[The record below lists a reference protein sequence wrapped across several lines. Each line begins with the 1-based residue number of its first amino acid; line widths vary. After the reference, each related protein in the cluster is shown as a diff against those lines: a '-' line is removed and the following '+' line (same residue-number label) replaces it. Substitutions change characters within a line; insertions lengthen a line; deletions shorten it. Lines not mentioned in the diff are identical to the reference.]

1 MTWLQE
7 VKSDA
12 GARPDIPV
20 LIPLIPFRATGK
32 PVPEASPFLTYHIHG
47 DTAMSMGLALAL
59 GLTTNTAPSVAAPVA
74 GTSPTTFTSTPTVHY
89 HPNSQSATLD
99 GSSRVL
105 SCPDIMGLAPAIGNA
120 AIAGNK
126 IRNPNMAGA
135 VAGTPGTLPTNWS
148 IGGAAG
154 LTTSVVASGVQ
165 NGLAYVDL
173 RFVGTTSGT
182 FATVLMDAAGI
193 IAAANG
199 QAWSGSATVSV
210 VAGSLSNITS
220 VALTTNVL
228 DGASA
233 VLQQLSTIISPTAT
247 PTRFSNSGTISNAS
261 AAFVRPLLGL
271 NYSSG
276 VAIDVTLRIAYPMLE
291 QAAAASALQAIGP
304 VQMTDGWGR
313 KFWRFSSGQYMLI
326 NNALNALN
334 MRQMMVFAVWRV
346 AKVTRGTDFALLSLR
361 YSAYTDDTTNTA
373 QTNGYILRGNAATS
387 TSEAAR
393 LKSGTVDS
401 YANGIGGHFIPG
413 AQIHVAGFNSRT
425 TANGGGRFYIN
436 ERTNDVAQTSLT
448 ATNGTGM
455 IIGGKAATSNAVTGT
470 TDNCYD
476 LYELAIWKGTY
487 TNAQS
492 DTASAEMVANW
503 GIQAITGQIIM
514 TGDSITECI
523 DTSSTVVIPQDG
535 IAHKLA
541 APGAGY
547 IPANF
552 RVINIGIAGSALD
565 TYAGAITGVDLDTQ
579 RDDTSSGFQMVYSGG
594 AANNIVTVN
603 IGINDMRSS
612 VGNQTAA
619 QHYARFVTLLNTG
632 TTGYLQRGFKVVAVT
647 PTSISGDAT
656 GQSRISAFRDLLI
669 NPTTDV
675 IVSQFLTDVL
685 ANVGQTYD
693 GLVSVLPIAKIQYAS
708 SGTIFADATD
718 AGDTTYYATDGTHH
732 TPLAMTLMVEGG
744 STPTYGYGPFL
755 QAM

>member
-1 MTWLQE
+1 
-7 VKSDA
+7 
-12 GARPDIPV
+12 
-20 LIPLIPFRATGK
+20 
-32 PVPEASPFLTYHIHG
+32 
-47 DTAMSMGLALAL
+47 MSMGLALAL

-74 GTSPTTFTSTPTVHY
+74 DTSPTTFTSTPTVHY
-89 HPNSQSATLD
+89 HPNSQTATLD
-99 GSSRVL
+99 GSNKVL
-105 SCPDIMGLAPAIGNA
+105 DCADLLGLAGVVGVAAIGANT
-120 AIAGNK
+120 IK
-126 IRNPNMAGA
+126 NPKMVGV

-154 LTTSVVASGVQ
+154 LTTSVIGT
-165 NGLAYVDL
+165 GTEKGMAYVDIRL
-173 RFVGTTSGT
+173 NGTTSGT
-182 FATVLMDAAGI
+182 FTTILMEAASV
-193 IAAANG
+193 IAAVNA
-199 QAWSGSATVSV
+199 QAWSGSATLSV
-210 VAGSLSNITS
+210 VGGSQTNIS
-220 VALTTNVL
+220 SIALTTNVL
-228 DGASA
+228 DVGAA
-233 VLQQLSTIISPTAT
+233 VLQQISTTAAVTGTAT
-247 PTRFSNSGTISNAS
+247 RFTNSGTTANAS
-261 AAFVRPLLGL
+261 TAFVRPLIGV

-276 VAIDVTLRIAYPMLE
+276 VAIDVTLRIAYPALE
-291 QAAAASALQAIGP
+291 QAAAATTPATIGP
-304 VQMTDGWGR
+304 VQMTDALGR
-313 KFWRFSSGQYMLI
+313 KFWRFTGSSALI
-326 NNALNALN
+326 IANALNALN

-401 YANGIGGHFIPG
+401 YANGIGAHFIPG
-413 AQIHVAGFNSRT
+413 AQLHVAGFNSRT
-425 TANGGGRFYIN
+425 TANGGGRFYMN

-455 IIGGKAATSNAVTGT
+455 IIGGKATTSNAVTGT

-619 QHYARFVTLLNTG
+619 QHYSRFVTLLNTG

>member
-1 MTWLQE
+1 
-7 VKSDA
+7 
-12 GARPDIPV
+12 
-20 LIPLIPFRATGK
+20 
-32 PVPEASPFLTYHIHG
+32 
-47 DTAMSMGLALAL
+47 MSMGLSL
-59 GLTTNTAPSVAAPVA
+59 GLSLSGPRVGTSTPVA
-74 GTSPTTFTSTPTVHY
+74 GASPTTFAIAPTVQY
-89 HPNSQSATLD
+89 HPNSQNATLN
-99 GSSRVL
+99 GSNQVL
-105 SCPDIMGLAPAIGNA
+105 DCADLLGLAGVVGVAAIGANT
-120 AIAGNK
+120 IK
-126 IRNPNMAGA
+126 NPKMVGV

-154 LTTSVVASGVQ
+154 LTTSVIGT
-165 NGLAYVDL
+165 GTEKGMAYVDIRL
-173 RFVGTTSGT
+173 NGTTSGT
-182 FATVLMDAAGI
+182 FTTILMEAASV
-193 IAAANG
+193 IAAVNA
-199 QAWSGSATVSV
+199 QAWSGSATLSV
-210 VAGSLSNITS
+210 VGGSQTNIS
-220 VALTTNVL
+220 SISLTTNVL
-228 DGASA
+228 DVGAA
-233 VLQQLSTIISPTAT
+233 VLQQISTTAAVTGTAT
-247 PTRFSNSGTISNAS
+247 RFTNSGTTANAS
-261 AAFVRPLLGL
+261 TAFVRPLIGV

-276 VAIDVTLRIAYPMLE
+276 VAIDVTLRIAYPALE
-291 QAAAASALQAIGP
+291 QAAAATTPATIGP
-304 VQMTDGWGR
+304 VQMTDALGR
-313 KFWRFSSGQYMLI
+313 KFWRFTGSSALI
-326 NNALNALN
+326 IANALNALN

-361 YSAYTDDTTNTA
+361 YSAYTNETTNTA

-455 IIGGKAATSNAVTGT
+455 IIGGKATTSNAVTGT

-565 TYAGAITGVDLDTQ
+565 TYSGAITGVDLDTQ

-603 IGINDMRSS
+603 VGINDMRSS

-755 QAM
+755 QATVP

>member
-1 MTWLQE
+1 
-7 VKSDA
+7 
-12 GARPDIPV
+12 
-20 LIPLIPFRATGK
+20 
-32 PVPEASPFLTYHIHG
+32 
-47 DTAMSMGLALAL
+47 MSMGLSL
-59 GLTTNTAPSVAAPVA
+59 GLSLSGQRVGTSTPVA
-74 GTSPTTFTSTPTVHY
+74 GASPTTFAIAPTVQY
-89 HPNSQSATLD
+89 HPNSQNATLN
-99 GSSRVL
+99 GSNQVL
-105 SCPDIMGLAPAIGNA
+105 DCANLLGLAGVVGVAAIGANT
-120 AIAGNK
+120 IK
-126 IRNPNMAGA
+126 NPKMVGV

-154 LTTSVVASGVQ
+154 LTTSVIGT
-165 NGLAYVDL
+165 GTEKGMAYVDIRL
-173 RFVGTTSGT
+173 NGTTSGT
-182 FATVLMDAAGI
+182 FTTILMEAASV
-193 IAAANG
+193 IAAVNA
-199 QAWSGSATVSV
+199 QAWSGSATLSV
-210 VAGSLSNITS
+210 VGGSQTNIS
-220 VALTTNVL
+220 SIALTTNVL
-228 DGASA
+228 DVGAA
-233 VLQQLSTIISPTAT
+233 VLQQISTTAAVTGTAT
-247 PTRFSNSGTISNAS
+247 RFTNSGTTANAS
-261 AAFVRPLLGL
+261 TAFVRPLIGV

-276 VAIDVTLRIAYPMLE
+276 VAIDVTLRIAYPALE
-291 QAAAASALQAIGP
+291 QAAAATTPATIGP
-304 VQMTDGWGR
+304 VQMTDALGR
-313 KFWRFSSGQYMLI
+313 KFWRFTGSSALI
-326 NNALNALN
+326 IANALNALN

-361 YSAYTDDTTNTA
+361 YSAYTNETTNTA

-455 IIGGKAATSNAVTGT
+455 IIGGKATTSNAVTGT

-565 TYAGAITGVDLDTQ
+565 TYSGAITGVDLDTQ

-603 IGINDMRSS
+603 VGINDMRSS

-755 QAM
+755 QATVP

>member
-1 MTWLQE
+1 
-7 VKSDA
+7 
-12 GARPDIPV
+12 
-20 LIPLIPFRATGK
+20 
-32 PVPEASPFLTYHIHG
+32 
-47 DTAMSMGLALAL
+47 MSMGLSL
-59 GLTTNTAPSVAAPVA
+59 GLSLSGPMVGTSTPVA
-74 GTSPTTFTSTPTVHY
+74 GASPTTFAIAPTVQY
-89 HPNSQSATLD
+89 HPNSQNATLN
-99 GSSRVL
+99 GSNQVL
-105 SCPDIMGLAPAIGNA
+105 DCADLLGLAGVVGVAAIGANT
-120 AIAGNK
+120 IK
-126 IRNPNMAGA
+126 NPKMVGV

-154 LTTSVVASGVQ
+154 LTTSVIGT
-165 NGLAYVDL
+165 GTEKGMAYVDIRL
-173 RFVGTTSGT
+173 NGTTSGT
-182 FATVLMDAAGI
+182 FTTILMEAASV
-193 IAAANG
+193 IAAVNA
-199 QAWSGSATVSV
+199 QAWSGSATLSV
-210 VAGSLSNITS
+210 VGGSQTNIS
-220 VALTTNVL
+220 SIALTTNVL
-228 DGASA
+228 DVGAA
-233 VLQQLSTIISPTAT
+233 VLQQISTTAAVTGTAT
-247 PTRFSNSGTISNAS
+247 RFTNSGTTANAS
-261 AAFVRPLLGL
+261 TAFVRPLIGV

-276 VAIDVTLRIAYPMLE
+276 VAIDVTLRIAYPALE
-291 QAAAASALQAIGP
+291 QAAAATTPATIGP
-304 VQMTDGWGR
+304 VQMTDALGR
-313 KFWRFSSGQYMLI
+313 KFWRFSSGQYLLI

-455 IIGGKAATSNAVTGT
+455 IIGGKATTSNAVTGT

-476 LYELAIWKGTY
+476 LYELAIWKGIY

-565 TYAGAITGVDLDTQ
+565 TYSGAITGVDLDTQ

-603 IGINDMRSS
+603 VGINDMRSS

-693 GLVSVLPIAKIQYAS
+693 GLVSVLPISKITYAS

-718 AGDTTYYATDGTHH
+718 AGDTAYYATDGTHH

-755 QAM
+755 QATVP

>member
-1 MTWLQE
+1 
-7 VKSDA
+7 
-12 GARPDIPV
+12 
-20 LIPLIPFRATGK
+20 
-32 PVPEASPFLTYHIHG
+32 
-47 DTAMSMGLALAL
+47 MSMGLSL
-59 GLTTNTAPSVAAPVA
+59 GLSLSGPRVGTSTPVA
-74 GTSPTTFTSTPTVHY
+74 GASPTTFAIAPTVQY
-89 HPNSQSATLD
+89 HPNSQNATLN
-99 GSSRVL
+99 GSNQVL
-105 SCPDIMGLAPAIGNA
+105 DCADLLGLAGVVGVAAIGANT
-120 AIAGNK
+120 IK
-126 IRNPNMAGA
+126 NPKMVGV

-154 LTTSVVASGVQ
+154 LTTSVIGT
-165 NGLAYVDL
+165 GTEKGMAYVDIRL
-173 RFVGTTSGT
+173 NGTTSGT
-182 FATVLMDAAGI
+182 FTTILMEAASV
-193 IAAANG
+193 IAAVNA
-199 QAWSGSATVSV
+199 QAWSGSATLSV
-210 VAGSLSNITS
+210 VGGSQTNIS
-220 VALTTNVL
+220 SIALTTNVL
-228 DGASA
+228 DVGAA
-233 VLQQLSTIISPTAT
+233 VLQQISTTAAVTGTAT
-247 PTRFSNSGTISNAS
+247 RFTNSGTTANAS
-261 AAFVRPLLGL
+261 TAFVRPLIGV

-276 VAIDVTLRIAYPMLE
+276 VAIDVTLRIAYPALE
-291 QAAAASALQAIGP
+291 QAAAATTPATIGP
-304 VQMTDGWGR
+304 VQMTDALGR
-313 KFWRFSSGQYMLI
+313 KFWRFTGSSALI
-326 NNALNALN
+326 IANALNALN

-361 YSAYTDDTTNTA
+361 YSAYTNETTNTA

-455 IIGGKAATSNAVTGT
+455 IIGGKATTSNAVTGT

-565 TYAGAITGVDLDTQ
+565 TYSGAITGVDLDTQ

-603 IGINDMRSS
+603 VGINDMRSS

-755 QAM
+755 QATVP

>member
-1 MTWLQE
+1 
-7 VKSDA
+7 
-12 GARPDIPV
+12 
-20 LIPLIPFRATGK
+20 
-32 PVPEASPFLTYHIHG
+32 
-47 DTAMSMGLALAL
+47 MSMGLSL
-59 GLTTNTAPSVAAPVA
+59 GLSLSGPRVGTSTPVA
-74 GTSPTTFTSTPTVHY
+74 GASPTTFAIAPTVQY
-89 HPNSQSATLD
+89 HPNSQNATLN
-99 GSSRVL
+99 GSNQVL
-105 SCPDIMGLAPAIGNA
+105 DCADLLGLAGVVGVAAIGANT
-120 AIAGNK
+120 IK
-126 IRNPNMAGA
+126 NPKMVGV

-154 LTTSVVASGVQ
+154 LTTSVIGT
-165 NGLAYVDL
+165 GTEKGMAYVDIRL
-173 RFVGTTSGT
+173 NGTTSGT
-182 FATVLMDAAGI
+182 FTTILMEAASV
-193 IAAANG
+193 IAAVNA
-199 QAWSGSATVSV
+199 QAWSGSATLSV
-210 VAGSLSNITS
+210 VGGSQTNIS
-220 VALTTNVL
+220 SIALTTNVL
-228 DGASA
+228 DVGAA
-233 VLQQLSTIISPTAT
+233 ILQQISTTAAVTGTAT
-247 PTRFSNSGTISNAS
+247 RFTNSGTTANAS
-261 AAFVRPLLGL
+261 TAFVRPLIGV

-276 VAIDVTLRIAYPMLE
+276 VAIDVTLRIAYPALE
-291 QAAAASALQAIGP
+291 QAAAATTPATIGP
-304 VQMTDGWGR
+304 VQMTDALGR
-313 KFWRFSSGQYMLI
+313 KFWRFTGSSALI
-326 NNALNALN
+326 IANALNALN

-361 YSAYTDDTTNTA
+361 YSAYTNETTNTA

-455 IIGGKAATSNAVTGT
+455 IIGGKATTSNAVTGT

-565 TYAGAITGVDLDTQ
+565 TYSGAITGVDLDTQ
-579 RDDTSSGFQMVYSGG
+579 RDDTTSGFQMVYSGG

-603 IGINDMRSS
+603 VGINDMRSS

-755 QAM
+755 QATVP

>member
-1 MTWLQE
+1 
-7 VKSDA
+7 
-12 GARPDIPV
+12 
-20 LIPLIPFRATGK
+20 
-32 PVPEASPFLTYHIHG
+32 
-47 DTAMSMGLALAL
+47 MSMGLSL
-59 GLTTNTAPSVAAPVA
+59 GLSLSGPRVGTSTPVA
-74 GTSPTTFTSTPTVHY
+74 GASPTTFAIAPTVQY
-89 HPNSQSATLD
+89 HPNSQNATLN
-99 GSSRVL
+99 GSNQVL
-105 SCPDIMGLAPAIGNA
+105 DCADLQGLAYLFGNA

-135 VAGTPGTLPTNWS
+135 VAGTPGTLPTNVF
-148 IGGAAG
+148 GGTLAG
-154 LTTSVVASGVQ
+154 LTRTLGTVTVEA
-165 NGLAYVDL
+165 GLSCLDY
-173 RFVGTTSGT
+173 TYSGT
-182 FATVLMDAAGI
+182 ATGSIDIQLESSSQ
-193 IAAANG
+193 IAAA
-199 QAWSGSATVSV
+199 QAQTWTSSIFLKLTAGTLANVSSVQLLISEWDATGTTFLAATTTTLTNPTGS
-210 VAGSLSNITS
+210 SLDSQRQSSTRT
-220 VALTTNVL
+220 LT
-228 DGASA
+228 
-233 VLQQLSTIISPTAT
+233 
-247 PTRFSNSGTISNAS
+247 NAS
-261 AAFVRPLLGL
+261 TGRVTTTVRINTTGAV
-271 NYSSG
+271 NF
-276 VAIDVTLRIAYPMLE
+276 TLRIGYPVLE
-291 QAAAASALQAIGP
+291 QAASASPLNAIGP
-304 VQMTDGWGR
+304 VQMTDALGR
-313 KFWRFSSGQYMLI
+313 KFWRFTGSSALI
-326 NNALNALN
+326 IANALNALN

-455 IIGGKAATSNAVTGT
+455 IIGGKATTSNAVTGT

-514 TGDSITECI
+514 TGDSITEFI

-565 TYAGAITGVDLDTQ
+565 TYSGAITGVDLDTQ

-603 IGINDMRSS
+603 VGINDMRSS

-755 QAM
+755 QATVP

>member
-1 MTWLQE
+1 
-7 VKSDA
+7 
-12 GARPDIPV
+12 
-20 LIPLIPFRATGK
+20 
-32 PVPEASPFLTYHIHG
+32 
-47 DTAMSMGLALAL
+47 MSMGLVLAL

-74 GTSPTTFTSTPTVHY
+74 GASPTTFTSTPTVHY
-89 HPNSQSATLD
+89 HPNSQTATLN
-99 GSSRVL
+99 GSNQVTA
-105 SCPDIMGLAPAIGNA
+105 CPDLLGLAA
-120 AIAGNK
+120 
-126 IRNPNMAGA
+126 
-135 VAGTPGTLPTNWS
+135 
-148 IGGAAG
+148 
-154 LTTSVVASGVQ
+154 ASGVSF
-165 NGLAYVDL
+165 GGAD
-173 RFVGTTSGT
+173 VGP
-182 FATVLMDAAGI
+182 
-193 IAAANG
+193 N
-199 QAWSGSATVSV
+199 
-210 VAGSLSNITS
+210 
-220 VALTTNVL
+220 
-228 DGASA
+228 
-233 VLQQLSTIISPTAT
+233 
-247 PTRFSNSGTISNAS
+247 
-261 AAFVRPLLGL
+261 
-271 NYSSG
+271 
-276 VAIDVTLRIAYPMLE
+276 
-291 QAAAASALQAIGP
+291 
-304 VQMTDGWGR
+304 QMTDALGR
-313 KFWRFSSGQYMLI
+313 KFWRFSSGQYLLI

-455 IIGGKAATSNAVTGT
+455 IIGGKATTSNAVTGT

-669 NPTTDV
+669 NPTSDV

-755 QAM
+755 QATVP

>member
-1 MTWLQE
+1 
-7 VKSDA
+7 
-12 GARPDIPV
+12 
-20 LIPLIPFRATGK
+20 
-32 PVPEASPFLTYHIHG
+32 
-47 DTAMSMGLALAL
+47 MSMGLSL
-59 GLTTNTAPSVAAPVA
+59 GLSLSGPRVGTSTPVA
-74 GTSPTTFTSTPTVHY
+74 GASPTTFAIAPTVQY
-89 HPNSQSATLD
+89 HPNSQNATLN
-99 GSSRVL
+99 GSNQVL
-105 SCPDIMGLAPAIGNA
+105 DCADLQGLAYLFGNA

-126 IRNPNMAGA
+126 IRNPNMAGV

-154 LTTSVVASGVQ
+154 LTTSVIGT
-165 NGLAYVDL
+165 GTEKGMAYVDIRL
-173 RFVGTTSGT
+173 NGTTSGT
-182 FATVLMDAAGI
+182 FTTILMEAASV
-193 IAAANG
+193 IAAVNA
-199 QAWSGSATVSV
+199 QAWSGSATLSV
-210 VAGSLSNITS
+210 VGGSQTNIS
-220 VALTTNVL
+220 SIALATNVL
-228 DGASA
+228 DVGAA
-233 VLQQLSTIISPTAT
+233 VLQQISTTAAVTGTAT
-247 PTRFSNSGTISNAS
+247 RFTNSGTTANAS
-261 AAFVRPLLGL
+261 TAFVRPLIGV

-276 VAIDVTLRIAYPMLE
+276 VAIDVTLRIAYPALE
-291 QAAAASALQAIGP
+291 QAAAATTPATIGP
-304 VQMTDGWGR
+304 VQMTDALGR
-313 KFWRFSSGQYMLI
+313 KFWRFTGSSALI
-326 NNALNALN
+326 IANALNALN

-361 YSAYTDDTTNTA
+361 YSAYTNETTNTA

-455 IIGGKAATSNAVTGT
+455 IIGGKATTSNAVTGT

-565 TYAGAITGVDLDTQ
+565 TYSGAITGVDLDTQ

-603 IGINDMRSS
+603 VGINDMRSS

-755 QAM
+755 QATVP

>member
-1 MTWLQE
+1 
-7 VKSDA
+7 
-12 GARPDIPV
+12 
-20 LIPLIPFRATGK
+20 
-32 PVPEASPFLTYHIHG
+32 
-47 DTAMSMGLALAL
+47 MSMGLSL
-59 GLTTNTAPSVAAPVA
+59 GLSLSGPRVGTSTPVA
-74 GTSPTTFTSTPTVHY
+74 GASPTTFAIAPTVQY
-89 HPNSQSATLD
+89 HPNSQNATLN
-99 GSSRVL
+99 GSNQVL
-105 SCPDIMGLAPAIGNA
+105 DCADLQGLAYLFGNA

-154 LTTSVVASGVQ
+154 LTTSVIGT
-165 NGLAYVDL
+165 GTEKGMAYVDIRL
-173 RFVGTTSGT
+173 NGTTSGT
-182 FATVLMDAAGI
+182 FTTILMEAASV
-193 IAAANG
+193 IAAVNA
-199 QAWSGSATVSV
+199 QAWSGSATLSV
-210 VAGSLSNITS
+210 VGGSQTNIS
-220 VALTTNVL
+220 SIALTTNVL
-228 DGASA
+228 DVGAA
-233 VLQQLSTIISPTAT
+233 VLQQISTIAAVTGTAT
-247 PTRFSNSGTISNAS
+247 RFTNSGTTANAS
-261 AAFVRPLLGL
+261 TAFVRPLIGV

-276 VAIDVTLRIAYPMLE
+276 VAIDVTLRIAYPALE
-291 QAAAASALQAIGP
+291 QAAAATTPATIGP
-304 VQMTDGWGR
+304 VQMTDALGR
-313 KFWRFSSGQYMLI
+313 KFWRFTGSSALI
-326 NNALNALN
+326 IANALNALN

-455 IIGGKAATSNAVTGT
+455 IIGGKATTSNAVTGT

-565 TYAGAITGVDLDTQ
+565 TYSGAITGVDLDTQ

-603 IGINDMRSS
+603 VGINDMRSS

-755 QAM
+755 QATVP

>member
-1 MTWLQE
+1 
-7 VKSDA
+7 
-12 GARPDIPV
+12 
-20 LIPLIPFRATGK
+20 
-32 PVPEASPFLTYHIHG
+32 
-47 DTAMSMGLALAL
+47 MSMGLSL
-59 GLTTNTAPSVAAPVA
+59 GLSLSGPRVGTSTPVA
-74 GTSPTTFTSTPTVHY
+74 GASPTTFAIAPTVQY
-89 HPNSQSATLD
+89 HPNSQNATLN
-99 GSSRVL
+99 GSNQVL
-105 SCPDIMGLAPAIGNA
+105 DCADLLGLAGVVGVAAIGANT
-120 AIAGNK
+120 IK
-126 IRNPNMAGA
+126 NPKMVGV

-154 LTTSVVASGVQ
+154 LTTSVIGT
-165 NGLAYVDL
+165 GTEKGMAYVDIRL
-173 RFVGTTSGT
+173 NGTTSGT
-182 FATVLMDAAGI
+182 FTTILMEAASV
-193 IAAANG
+193 IAAVNA
-199 QAWSGSATVSV
+199 QAWSGSATLSV
-210 VAGSLSNITS
+210 VGGSQTNIS
-220 VALTTNVL
+220 SIALTTNVL
-228 DGASA
+228 DVGAA
-233 VLQQLSTIISPTAT
+233 VLQQISTIAAVTGTAT
-247 PTRFSNSGTISNAS
+247 RFTNSGTTANAS
-261 AAFVRPLLGL
+261 TAFVRPLIGV

-276 VAIDVTLRIAYPMLE
+276 VAIDVTLRIAYPALE
-291 QAAAASALQAIGP
+291 QAAAATTPATIGP
-304 VQMTDGWGR
+304 VQMTDALGR
-313 KFWRFSSGQYMLI
+313 KFWRFTGSSALI
-326 NNALNALN
+326 IANALNALN

-361 YSAYTDDTTNTA
+361 YSAYTNETTNTA

-455 IIGGKAATSNAVTGT
+455 IIGGKATTSNAVTGT

-565 TYAGAITGVDLDTQ
+565 TYSGAITGVDLDTQ

-603 IGINDMRSS
+603 VGINDMRSS

-755 QAM
+755 QATVP

>member
-1 MTWLQE
+1 
-7 VKSDA
+7 
-12 GARPDIPV
+12 
-20 LIPLIPFRATGK
+20 
-32 PVPEASPFLTYHIHG
+32 
-47 DTAMSMGLALAL
+47 MSMGLSL
-59 GLTTNTAPSVAAPVA
+59 GLSLSGQRVGGGAAPVA
-74 GTSPTTFTSTPTVHY
+74 GTSPTTFAIAPTVQY
-89 HPNSQSATLD
+89 HPQSQSATLD
-99 GSSRVL
+99 GSNRVL
-105 SCPDIMGLAPAIGNA
+105 DCADLMSLAGVVGVAAIGANT
-120 AIAGNK
+120 IK
-126 IRNPNMAGA
+126 NPKMVGV

-154 LTTSVVASGVQ
+154 LTTSVIGT
-165 NGLAYVDL
+165 GTEKGMAYVDIRL
-173 RFVGTTSGT
+173 NGTTSGT
-182 FATVLMDAAGI
+182 FTTILMEAASV
-193 IAAANG
+193 IAAVNA
-199 QAWSGSATVSV
+199 QAWSGSATLSV
-210 VAGSLSNITS
+210 VGGSQTNIS
-220 VALTTNVL
+220 SISLTTNVL
-228 DGASA
+228 DVGAA
-233 VLQQLSTIISPTAT
+233 VLQQISTTAAVTGTAT
-247 PTRFSNSGTISNAS
+247 RFTNSGTTANAS
-261 AAFVRPLLGL
+261 TAFVRPLIGV

-276 VAIDVTLRIAYPMLE
+276 VAIDVTLRIAYPALE
-291 QAAAASALQAIGP
+291 QAAAATTPATIGP
-304 VQMTDGWGR
+304 VQMTDALGR
-313 KFWRFSSGQYMLI
+313 KFWRFTGSSALI
-326 NNALNALN
+326 IANALNALN

-361 YSAYTDDTTNTA
+361 YSAYTNETTNTA

-425 TANGGGRFYIN
+425 TGGRFYIN

-455 IIGGKAATSNAVTGT
+455 IIGGKATTSNAVTGT

-565 TYAGAITGVDLDTQ
+565 TYSGAITGVDLDTQ

-603 IGINDMRSS
+603 VGINDMRSS

-693 GLVSVLPIAKIQYAS
+693 GLVSVLPISKITYAS

-755 QAM
+755 QATVP

>member
-1 MTWLQE
+1 
-7 VKSDA
+7 
-12 GARPDIPV
+12 
-20 LIPLIPFRATGK
+20 
-32 PVPEASPFLTYHIHG
+32 
-47 DTAMSMGLALAL
+47 MSMGLSL
-59 GLTTNTAPSVAAPVA
+59 GLSLSGPRVGTSTPVA
-74 GTSPTTFTSTPTVHY
+74 GASPTTFAIAPTVQY
-89 HPNSQSATLD
+89 HPNSQNATLN
-99 GSSRVL
+99 GSNQVL
-105 SCPDIMGLAPAIGNA
+105 DCADLLGLAGVVGVAAIGANT
-120 AIAGNK
+120 IK
-126 IRNPNMAGA
+126 NPKMVGV

-154 LTTSVVASGVQ
+154 LTTSVIGT
-165 NGLAYVDL
+165 GTEKGMAYVDIRL
-173 RFVGTTSGT
+173 NGTTSGT
-182 FATVLMDAAGI
+182 FTTILMEAASV
-193 IAAANG
+193 IAAVNA
-199 QAWSGSATVSV
+199 QAWSGSATLSV
-210 VAGSLSNITS
+210 VGGSQTNIS
-220 VALTTNVL
+220 SIALTTNVL
-228 DGASA
+228 DVGAA
-233 VLQQLSTIISPTAT
+233 ILQQISTTAAVTGTAT
-247 PTRFSNSGTISNAS
+247 RFTNSGTTANAS
-261 AAFVRPLLGL
+261 TAFVRPLIGV

-276 VAIDVTLRIAYPMLE
+276 VAIDVTLRIAYPALE
-291 QAAAASALQAIGP
+291 QAAAATTPATIGP
-304 VQMTDGWGR
+304 VQMTDALGR
-313 KFWRFSSGQYMLI
+313 KFWRFTGSSALI
-326 NNALNALN
+326 IANALNALN

-361 YSAYTDDTTNTA
+361 YSAYTNETTNTA

-455 IIGGKAATSNAVTGT
+455 IIGGKATTSNAVTGT

-565 TYAGAITGVDLDTQ
+565 TYSGAITGVDLDTQ

-603 IGINDMRSS
+603 VGINDMRSS

-755 QAM
+755 QATVP

>member
-1 MTWLQE
+1 
-7 VKSDA
+7 
-12 GARPDIPV
+12 
-20 LIPLIPFRATGK
+20 
-32 PVPEASPFLTYHIHG
+32 
-47 DTAMSMGLALAL
+47 MSMGLGL
-59 GLTTNTAPSVAAPVA
+59 GLSLSGPRVGTSTPVA
-74 GTSPTTFTSTPTVHY
+74 GASPTTFAIAPTVQY
-89 HPNSQSATLD
+89 HPNSQNATLN
-99 GSSRVL
+99 GSNQVL
-105 SCPDIMGLAPAIGNA
+105 DCADLLGLAGVVGVAAIGANT
-120 AIAGNK
+120 IK
-126 IRNPNMAGA
+126 NPKMVGV

-154 LTTSVVASGVQ
+154 LTTSVIGT
-165 NGLAYVDL
+165 GTEKGMAYVDIRL
-173 RFVGTTSGT
+173 NGTTSGT
-182 FATVLMDAAGI
+182 FTTILMEAASV
-193 IAAANG
+193 IAAVNA
-199 QAWSGSATVSV
+199 QAWSGSATLSV
-210 VAGSLSNITS
+210 VGGSQTNIS
-220 VALTTNVL
+220 SIALTTNVL
-228 DGASA
+228 DVGAA
-233 VLQQLSTIISPTAT
+233 VLQQISTTAAVTGTAT
-247 PTRFSNSGTISNAS
+247 RFTNSGTTANAS
-261 AAFVRPLLGL
+261 TAFVRPLIGV

-276 VAIDVTLRIAYPMLE
+276 VAIDVTLRIAYPALE
-291 QAAAASALQAIGP
+291 QAAAATTPATIGP
-304 VQMTDGWGR
+304 VQMTDALGR
-313 KFWRFSSGQYMLI
+313 KFWRFTGSSALI
-326 NNALNALN
+326 IANALNALN

-455 IIGGKAATSNAVTGT
+455 MIGGKAATSNAVTGT

-565 TYAGAITGVDLDTQ
+565 TYSGAITGVDLDTQ

-603 IGINDMRSS
+603 VGINDMRSS

-755 QAM
+755 QATVP